1 MIYLKLF
8 LVFLE
13 LGAVSF
19 GGGYGMISL
28 LREQVLAH
36 GWMTEESFMNMLA
49 VSESTPGPIAVNMAT
64 FVGSSQGGLFGS
76 FCATLGVVL
85 PAFIIMLVI
94 VSLIR
99 NFINLPPVQGAL
111 GGIRPCVVALIC
123 GTALIMGLRAVFGVS
138 AGDFVLDFDLR
149 ALGIIAFVAAFAF
162 ACKRFAKK
170 KPSPIIL
177 IVISAGLGI
186 LLY

>member
-1 MIYLKLF
+1 M
-8 LVFLE
+8 
-13 LGAVSF
+13 
-19 GGGYGMISL
+19 
-28 LREQVLAH
+28 
-36 GWMTEESFMNMLA
+36 
-49 VSESTPGPIAVNMAT
+49 
-64 FVGSSQGGLFGS
+64 
-76 FCATLGVVL
+76 
-85 PAFIIMLVI
+85 
-94 VSLIR
+94 
-99 NFINLPPVQGAL
+99 QGAL